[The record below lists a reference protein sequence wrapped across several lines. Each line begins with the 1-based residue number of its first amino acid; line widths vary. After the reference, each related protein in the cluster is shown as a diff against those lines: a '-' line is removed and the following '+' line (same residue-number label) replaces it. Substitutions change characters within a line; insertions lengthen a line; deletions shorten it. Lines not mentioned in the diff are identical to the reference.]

1 MAAGARAEA
10 LCCSAWLGGVCITII
25 LLEITIKIPR
35 VGYASELQ
43 KIQRSLVVIPT
54 DGQEEAE
61 IVDAKTVR

>member
-10 LCCSAWLGGVCITII
+10 LRCSAWLGGVCITII